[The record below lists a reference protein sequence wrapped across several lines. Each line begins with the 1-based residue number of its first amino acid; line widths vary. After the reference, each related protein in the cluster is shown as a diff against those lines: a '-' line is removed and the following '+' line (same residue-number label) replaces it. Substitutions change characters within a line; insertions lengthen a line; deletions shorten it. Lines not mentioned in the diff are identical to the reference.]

1 MDFYAVLDQV
11 LALLRQRGRVSYR
24 ALKRQ
29 FDLDDAYLDDLKVE
43 IIEVHQCAVE
53 QEGTMLVWTGEAPSA
68 APSEPV
74 QAPAPLAYTPS
85 YLAEKILTSRSALEG
100 ERKQVTVLFADL
112 KDSTEL
118 IRGLD
123 PEAAQQ
129 LLDPALHHMMDAVH
143 RFEGTVNQVLGDG
156 IMALFGAPIAHE
168 DHALRTALRPLGNS
182 ERILACLR
190 EAEALAAALDDSR
203 RLGQVSRFLSNH
215 FYLMGAYD
223 QAIAS
228 GQRALALATADG
240 DVVLHALANYYLG
253 QVYLARGDYWRAIDC
268 LGQTGAALEG
278 AWRHERFGQVLLPA
292 VSSRAYLAACYAE
305 LGMFAEGSVL
315 GDEGFRIAEAVA
327 HPASLMIASWGVGL
341 LALRRGDLPRALP
354 RLEQAVGLCQ
364 DADLPVRFPQTAAA
378 LGAAYILAG
387 RVADAVLLLTQ
398 GMEQTTAM
406 EMVVYQALCSL
417 SLGEAQVLAGRLV
430 EAHALAERALVLARE
445 HQERGN
451 QAYALRLLGD
461 ITARRGP
468 PEVEQ
473 AEAHY
478 QYALALAEEL
488 GMRPLQ
494 AHCHLSLGTLY
505 AKTGQR
511 QQARAELSTAIK
523 LYRDMDMTFWLPQA
537 EAAVAQAEGE

>member
-1 MDFYAVLDQV
+1 LPEEGLRRGLTHLQAAEFLYETRLFPEREYTFKHALTHEVAYGSLLLERRRGLHARIVEALERLHADRLAEQV
-11 LALLRQRGRVSYR
+11 ERLAHHALRGEVWDKALAYCWQAGEKAMARSAYR
-24 ALKRQ
+24 
-29 FDLDDAYLDDLKVE
+29 E
-43 IIEVHQCAVE
+43 AVE
-53 QEGTMLVWTGEAPSA
+53 YFE
-68 APSEPV
+68 
-74 QAPAPLAYTPS
+74 QAL
-85 YLAEKILTSRSALEG
+85 SALSHLPEQPDT
-100 ERKQVTVLFADL
+100 RIQAIDL
-112 KDSTEL
+112 RL
-118 IRGLD
+118 
-123 PEAAQQ
+123 
-129 LLDPALHHMMDAVH
+129 
-143 RFEGTVNQVLGDG
+143 
-156 IMALFGAPIAHE
+156 
-168 DHALRTALRPLGNS
+168 ALRTALRPLGNS
-182 ERILACLR
+182 ERLLACLR